1 MTEIITNPT
10 YIDDNGR
17 LRVHRFLKST
27 QDPHNC
33 TNPCTANLCKGAELE
48 KIMAR
53 YGPLERIAYTGDGT
67 NDFCPGTRL
76 RQHDM
81 YFLREGKSLDA
92 YLKTDPKLETKLICQ
107 KTRWIEPST
116 VWKHMPVFFS

>member
-1 MTEIITNPT
+1 
-10 YIDDNGR
+10 
-17 LRVHRFLKST
+17 
-27 QDPHNC
+27 
-33 TNPCTANLCKGAELE
+33 
-48 KIMAR
+48 MAR